1 MSESKQKHLEFIQT
15 VIARLSSNSFLIKGW
30 TVLLVSAFFA
40 LAAPNA
46 NLAYVFLAYIP
57 AVIFWGLDGFFLYQ
71 ERLFRELYDFVRRKD
86 GSDIDYSMDTT
97 NFKSSKISWVNS
109 TLSITLIP
117 FYGSLLA
124 AIILVMF
131 FHIIQGG

>member
-15 VIARLSSNSFLIKGW
+15 VIARLASNSFLIKGW

-71 ERLFRELYDFVRRKD
+71 ERLFRELYDFVRLKD
-86 GSDIDYSMDTT
+86 ESDIDYSMDTA

-109 TLSITLIP
+109 TLSTTLIP

-131 FHIIQGG
+131 FHMNQGG